1 PRRQGIQGEL
11 REGPARAFVA
21 AVTPVAA
28 SVQREGCADLR
39 GLHVCVFRCVPAAVT
54 SDAPLT
60 LPAVSM
66 QPTTSLVEELGR
78 AVRNVPDFPRPGIQ
92 FKDITPILADPHLL
106 RGAVAALAEPF
117 RGERITKIV
126 GVESRGFILG
136 GLLAD
141 AFDAGFVPVRKKGK
155 LPYETV
161 SAEYALEYGTD
172 RVEMHVDALQP

>member
-1 PRRQGIQGEL
+1 
-11 REGPARAFVA
+11 
-21 AVTPVAA
+21 
-28 SVQREGCADLR
+28 
-39 GLHVCVFRCVPAAVT
+39 
-54 SDAPLT
+54 
-60 LPAVSM
+60 M

-172 RVEMHVDALQP
+172 RVEMHVDALQPGDRVLIHDDVIATGGTAAAAARLAQRQGVEVVGFTFLIELGFLAGRRQLDERLRCHSVLQF